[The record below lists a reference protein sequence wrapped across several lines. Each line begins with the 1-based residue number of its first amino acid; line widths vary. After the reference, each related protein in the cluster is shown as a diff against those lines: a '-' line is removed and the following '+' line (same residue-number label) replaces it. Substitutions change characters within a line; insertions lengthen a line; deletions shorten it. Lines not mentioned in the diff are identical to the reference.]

1 MPIASLIYL
10 SARVLHV
17 LFAAVWVGATAFIY
31 VILMPALEQLGPTSD
46 SVLIALT
53 RQRIHVFIGIIGGIT
68 VLTGLWLLWRF
79 TGGFDPAA
87 SGTVASRVFSTGGL
101 AGIIALIIGG
111 SVVGRGMRKMTDLAT
126 RMKAAGVAEHAS
138 LAAQAAAV
146 RRRTSTAGKI
156 VLALQIVALVCM
168 AIGHYI

>member
-1 MPIASLIYL
+1 MPTASIIFL
-10 SARVLHV
+10 SIRVLHV
-17 LFAAVWVGATAFIY
+17 LLAATWVGTTAFIY

-46 SVLIALT
+46 SVLIALN
-53 RQRIHVFIGIIGGIT
+53 RQRIHVFISSIGGIT
-68 VLTGLWLLWRF
+68 VLSGIWLLWRF

-87 SGTVASRVFSTGGL
+87 GGTVAARVFSTGGL

-111 SVVGRGMRKMTDLAT
+111 SVVGRGTQKMTDLALK
-126 RMKAAGVAEHAS
+126 MKTAGVAEHAS

-146 RRRTSTAGKI
+146 KRRTSIAGKI

-168 AIGHYI
+168 AIGHYV